1 MKIKSIY
8 YSGKADVYNME
19 VDETH
24 NFAIGNGVI
33 THNCYDEVRYMCMA
47 RPIKARKNMMPK
59 KIWTPQ
65 DDPLN
70 MIERPIITT
79 PYDSLGRVFNNIK
92 I

>member
-1 MKIKSIY
+1 
-8 YSGKADVYNME
+8 
-19 VDETH
+19 
-24 NFAIGNGVI
+24 
-33 THNCYDEVRYMCMA
+33 MA

-79 PYDSLGRVFNNIK
+79 PYDSLGKVFNNIR

>member
-24 NFAIGNGVI
+24 NFAIENGVI

-47 RPIKARKNMMPK
+47 RPIKQRKNMMPK